1 MKLTV
6 RDKLSIF
13 FILLCIVVISSTFAL
28 RCSRS
33 GSVNFNDPESLPPPP
48 KESEYLF
55 EICID
60 SLNVTNATVE
70 SGQTLSSILSGY
82 GLTPSQIHRISE
94 ACKGKFDLRN
104 VRAGNNY
111 NIFTTMDSIQQLQY
125 FVYEQS
131 ATEYVTIDLR
141 NEIPTVK
148 TGEKPVQVERRIGE
162 AVIESSLWNAAIEAG
177 MSSDLTSR
185 LSDVYQWS
193 IDFYAIQKGD
203 KFKVI
208 YDERFVDGKS
218 IGAGTIWGAWFDHD
232 GKRFYAIRHE
242 VEEGGKVIAGYY
254 DETGKTLQSAFL
266 KAPLQFTR
274 ISSRFSYSRLHPV
287 LRIRRPHL
295 GVDYAAPTGTPVR
308 AIGSGV
314 VTMRQYSGGG
324 GNTIKIRHDVS
335 GYMSGYL
342 HLSRYAKGLK
352 VGSRVKQGE
361 IIGYVGSTGVSTGPH
376 LDFRMWKNGKAI
388 DPLKISDVKGVDIK
402 PQYRSGF
409 ELSKRRVLADLN
421 GEQLSRADSVAL
433 KLVVDTLPASPLP
446 ETR

>member
-6 RDKLSIF
+6 RDKLSIVL
-13 FILLCIVVISSTFAL
+13 ILVCIVVLSSTFAL

-33 GSVNFNDPESLPPPP
+33 GAVDFDDPASLPPPP

-60 SLNVTNATVE
+60 SLNVTTAAVE
-70 SGQTLSSILSGY
+70 SGQTLSSILGSY
-82 GLTPSQIHRISE
+82 GLTPAEIHRVTE
-94 ACKGKFDLRN
+94 QCAGKFDLRN

-111 NIFTTMDSIQQLQY
+111 NILTTMDSVQRIQY

-141 NEIPTVK
+141 NETPVVK
-148 TGEKPVQVERRIGE
+148 KGEKPVRIERRIGE
-162 AVIESSLWNAAIEAG
+162 AVIESSLWNAATGAG
-177 MSSDLTSR
+177 MSGDLASR

-242 VEEGGKVIAGYY
+242 VEEGGKTVAGYY

-266 KAPLQFTR
+266 KAPLQFNR

-295 GVDYAAPTGTPVR
+295 GVDYAAPKGTPVR

-376 LDFRMWKNGKAI
+376 LDFRIWKNGKPI

-402 PQYRSGF
+402 DKYRPGF

-421 GEQLSRADSVAL
+421 GERLSHADSVAL
-433 KLVVDTLPASPLP
+433 KLVTDTLPALP
-446 ETR
+446 AANGQ